1 MENKNAYRKM
11 QSETILAQMG
21 GRRLLLM
28 TGAEANIGQDKDG
41 RAELTLALRSIRKAF
56 RVTLRNDL
64 YDIEFFRV
72 SRTGEKIIL
81 NSVEG
86 VYADNLVEI
95 FERWSGLRA
104 SL

>member
-1 MENKNAYRKM
+1 METNYTKQEA
-11 QSETILAQMG
+11 QTILAQMG

-28 TGAEANIGQDKDG
+28 TGAEANIGQNRDG

-72 SRTGEKIIL
+72 SRTGEKIVI
-81 NSVEG
+81 NEAAG
-86 VYADNLVEI
+86 VYADNLIEI
-95 FERWSGLRA
+95 FERWTGLRA